1 MLYTSPTP
9 EYDSLLQVPYWDEPF
24 VMVGAAFGLAG
35 VMLVIATII
44 AGRRAK
50 SFDNADGGQAPN
62 PGLALRENLISIG
75 AIITLLGFAVPF
87 VSHVVMNSGY
97 TVFVYEKIERNV
109 SKKYDVA
116 GVKLEEVR
124 GVRVKETLESPHK
137 VLVDESTGNYVAIA
151 RVMLPE
157 GDKTAEYRY
166 DVSVDPVSGDPILT
180 PITEGAPKL
189 PLRRS

>member
-1 MLYTSPTP
+1 MLYTSPTTD
-9 EYDSLLQVPYWDEPF
+9 YDSLLQVPYWDEPF
-24 VMVGAAFGLAG
+24 VMAGATFGLAG
-35 VMLVIATII
+35 VLLVIATII
-44 AGRRAK
+44 AGRKAK
-50 SFDNADGGQAPN
+50 RVDDGDDLPAPN
-62 PGLALRENLISIG
+62 RGLALRENLISIG
-75 AIITLLGFAVPF
+75 AIVTLLGFAVPF
-87 VSHVVMNSGY
+87 VSHVIMNSGY

>member
-1 MLYTSPTP
+1 MLYTSPTT

-24 VMVGAAFGLAG
+24 VMAGATFGLAG
-35 VMLVIATII
+35 VLLVIATII
-44 AGRRAK
+44 AGRKAK
-50 SFDNADGGQAPN
+50 RVDDGDDLPAPN
-62 PGLALRENLISIG
+62 RGLALRENLISIG
-75 AIITLLGFAVPF
+75 AIVTLLGFAVPF
-87 VSHVVMNSGY
+87 VSHVIMNSGY